1 MFSASLF
8 INQALGWNIYFGI
21 LLQLALTALCTA
33 LGNIFIKF
41 YAWFW
46 WHVIFLV
53 KSCFSAGYQNVVKKQ
68 FHVKNNNLKFLVLY
82 SIPQVVSQLLYT
94 QTLCLLL

>member
-46 WHVIFLV
+46 WHV
-53 KSCFSAGYQNVVKKQ
+53 
-68 FHVKNNNLKFLVLY
+68 KNCNLKFLVLY
-82 SIPQVVSQLLYT
+82 STPQVVSQLLYT
-94 QTLCLLL
+94 QILCQLL

>member
-33 LGNIFIKF
+33 LGN
-41 YAWFW
+41 
-46 WHVIFLV
+46 
-53 KSCFSAGYQNVVKKQ
+53 
-68 FHVKNNNLKFLVLY
+68 VLIVNPLSGNSLP
-82 SIPQVVSQLLYT
+82 SIIW
-94 QTLCLLL
+94 C